1 MALIDWSI
9 SYDELIL
16 WNNVLKKY
24 DNLKEKIKNLKL

>member
-16 WNNVLKKY
+16 WNNVLRKY
-24 DNLKEKIKNLKL
+24 DNLKEKIKNLKP

>member
-9 SYDELIL
+9 CYDEFIL

-24 DNLKEKIKNLKL
+24 DNLKEKIKNLKP